1 MQSWV
6 SVWFCSC
13 SCFWPGSQWGAGL
26 DATLIGPVTR
36 VVAVTSATVRVVQCN
51 WLKSYGGS
59 GVYLLVYLHPIPLHK
74 LCPIEVLFGCE
85 CSIWFLKLLK
95 LESLVSKLGQEARG
109 ALYSSSP
116 PDPNG
121 NPHPF
126 PARFHFGTHP
136 HALRKLN
143 SLAENLC
150 NVASAK
156 RKATRTIGGY
166 MFGGQGIS
174 GTFGDC
180 WCVYLDNVLGR
191 SPISTELQQQLR
203 LQLHVKL
210 ATGKWQLEAS
220 AGERLRNLCFV
231 LPWRYMEHQ
240 FSLTF
245 HARLGD
251 GTWNGYGYGLS
262 TPDFR
267 FSILCGTTRPS
278 REEMRRTIKQ
288 RVFRIQ
294 RHEWIF
300 KLIESK
306 SEWLGLHSK
315 RIEYKYLHMYIVYIK
330 YIQQNIIC
338 KVLFFDSYLQ
348 YLICLA
354 QLIYGFFN

>member
-95 LESLVSKLGQEARG
+95 LESLVSKLGQAARG

-210 ATGKWQLEAS
+210 ATGSFGRRATEKFM
-220 AGERLRNLCFV
+220 LCFALAIHGTSILV
-231 LPWRYMEHQ
+231 N
-240 FSLTF
+240 FSCTTG
-245 HARLGD
+245 R
-251 GTWNGYGYGLS
+251 WNMKWIWIWTLDS
-262 TPDFR
+262 R
-267 FSILCGTTRPS
+267 FSILDSLRNHSTQP
-278 REEMRRTIKQ
+278 RRNAQNNQT
-288 RVFRIQ
+288 
-294 RHEWIF
+294 
-300 KLIESK
+300 ESF
-306 SEWLGLHSK
+306 SNPTPWVD
-315 RIEYKYLHMYIVYIK
+315 I
-330 YIQQNIIC
+330 
-338 KVLFFDSYLQ
+338 
-348 YLICLA
+348 
-354 QLIYGFFN
+354 